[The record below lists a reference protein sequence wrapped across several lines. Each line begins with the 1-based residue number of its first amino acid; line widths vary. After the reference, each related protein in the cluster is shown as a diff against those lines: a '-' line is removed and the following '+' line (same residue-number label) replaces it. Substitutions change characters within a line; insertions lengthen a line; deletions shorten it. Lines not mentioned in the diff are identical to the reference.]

1 MTNPFRQRDRARLYD
16 AMVKEYR
23 ERGPVLFYPHLREEP
38 LNTNV
43 LRHPGNSWAGWFWRG
58 FTDSLPATMWDA
70 GSKQQFTYVCY
81 RAGRDMAL
89 NEEGKP

>member
-58 FTDSLPATMWDA
+58 FADSLRRRCGTPARSSNSPTSVTAQGATW
-70 GSKQQFTYVCY
+70 
-81 RAGRDMAL
+81 
-89 NEEGKP
+89 P